1 MGICASATDATTSKI
16 DQAVSARLR
25 GAVAG
30 AAAAAPTR
38 RLVRHPSIERP
49 APAAA
54 SLLGPPQPPQAQWQD
69 QRSLTVWRHG
79 TGGAFPRP
87 GARRGSAAADATR
100 LLPAPAQPLLR
111 PYSHRAP
118 PPSAPLTAL
127 QAAVHP
133 CLPFPASA
141 HPAGPALSPQMMTSG
156 RQEEEKIKV
165 RPRRRWAALPSAPP
179 RLKRPIMPP
188 AMISPDFFASGAVS
202 RPTLALSA
210 PGARDC
216 LFPLAASAV
225 RQRSTPCPPSGALLP
240 GLQAINLLYPTSHC
254 GG

>member
-79 TGGAFPRP
+79 TGGAFATAWGAARLGRSRCNAIAASTCTAAAATILAPCAAPLSPPHSTASSRPPLPSLSRVCPPRRP
-87 GARRGSAAADATR
+87 GAVPADDDKRPARGGEDQGEAAT
-100 LLPAPAQPLLR
+100 PMGG
-111 PYSHRAP
+111 
-118 PPSAPLTAL
+118 APLCSAKAEAPHHAPRHDQSRFFCLWRRVPPNSRAL
-127 QAAVHP
+127 
-133 CLPFPASA
+133 C
-141 HPAGPALSPQMMTSG
+141 
-156 RQEEEKIKV
+156 
-165 RPRRRWAALPSAPP
+165 
-179 RLKRPIMPP
+179 
-188 AMISPDFFASGAVS
+188 
-202 RPTLALSA
+202 
-210 PGARDC
+210 ARC
-216 LFPLAASAV
+216 S
-225 RQRSTPCPPSGALLP
+225 
-240 GLQAINLLYPTSHC
+240 
-254 GG
+254 